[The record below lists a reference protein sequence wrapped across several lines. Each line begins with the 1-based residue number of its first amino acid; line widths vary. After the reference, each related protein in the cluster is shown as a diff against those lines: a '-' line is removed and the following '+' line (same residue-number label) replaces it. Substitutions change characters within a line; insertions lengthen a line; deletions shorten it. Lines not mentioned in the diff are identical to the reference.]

1 MIYQVKIDQAV
12 LFTGTALDVIY
23 FIKSHTRYRLEWLHV
38 YGYNMG
44 VQGEVRPYEETA
56 SSFIQ

>member
-12 LFTGTALDVIY
+12 LFTGQMDETIRFLQSY
-23 FIKSHTRYRLEWLHV
+23 TRYRLEWLHV

-44 VQGEVRPYEETA
+44 RKVLFFPMKSQQKT
-56 SSFIQ
+56 S